1 MKAIL
6 INTDRS
12 VREVELDNTLE
23 AMQEQVGGHIEAVPL
38 RSGLMAICNEDGK
51 LEELPPVALILSPD
65 GSVAYDTLC
74 GPVLVCRTKGSEFA
88 DIQPGDEERMRRSLF
103 VLPAV
108 KGAYA

>member
-23 AMQEQVGGHIEAVPL
+23 ALQEQVGGCIETVPL
-38 RSGLMAICNEDGK
+38 RSGLMAICNEEGK

-65 GSVAYDTLC
+65 GSIAYDALC
-74 GPVLVCRTKGSEFA
+74 GPVLVCRTKGGEFI
-88 DIQPGDEERMRRSLF
+88 DIQSGDEERLHRSLF